1 VNSIF
6 HKFVL
11 NNELLYFAGAL
22 MGVVLSVKVIGHLRV
37 KGPILCRSLFY
48 EVWRLW
54 RFKHLRA
61 PLSKLL
67 LLLLR
72 QKANSLATHAV
83 LGVCSR
89 YLARRI
95 RLSAAGEPL
104 TTRDATSLFLRCVA
118 ADL

>member
-1 VNSIF
+1 MYSIL
-6 HKFVL
+6 HKFGL
-11 NNELLYFAGAL
+11 NNELFYFAGAL
-22 MGVVLSVKVIGHLRV
+22 MGVVLSVKVIRHLRV

-72 QKANSLATHAV
+72 QKTNALATHAV
-83 LGVCSR
+83 LWVCTR

-104 TTRDATSLFLRCVA
+104 TIRDAATFFLRCVVV
-118 ADL
+118 DL